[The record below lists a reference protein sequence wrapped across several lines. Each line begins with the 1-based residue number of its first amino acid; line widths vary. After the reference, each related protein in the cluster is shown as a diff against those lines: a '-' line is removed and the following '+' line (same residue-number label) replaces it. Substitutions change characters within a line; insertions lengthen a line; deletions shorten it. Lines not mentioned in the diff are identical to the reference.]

1 MIGRTAPAGRSSLRR
16 LLRGLPALLL
26 AAGLAS
32 PAHAD
37 LFADNEARRA
47 ILDLR
52 AQIAKLQQD
61 DQAQQAQQS
70 QQIQQIR
77 NSLLDLSN
85 QIEQMNSEIA
95 QIRGRQDASTQQL
108 NDALAKIKA
117 SQSDLTQRLKP
128 FEPVQVQIGGQTY
141 TVQPAEKAAFDQAL
155 AAFRGG
161 DFAGSEGQLK
171 SFLSQYPASAYV
183 PDARYWL
190 ANAQYAQKQ
199 YKDAVAT
206 FQSLIHDSPNSTR
219 LPEAMLGMANC
230 QIELRQIA
238 AARRTLSTLVKTY
251 PQSDAAQAGRDR
263 LAKLR

>member
-1 MIGRTAPAGRSSLRR
+1 MSAPHGRKTPLHR
-16 LLRGLPALLL
+16 LQRGFFAALL

-52 AQIAKLQQD
+52 AQVAKNQQD
-61 DQAQQAQQS
+61 NQAQLAQQA

-85 QIEQMNSEIA
+85 QIEQMRGEIA
-95 QIRGRQDASTQQL
+95 QVRGRQDAATQQL
-108 NDALAKIKA
+108 NDALAKLKA
-117 SQSDLTQRLKP
+117 SQNDLTQRLKP
-128 FEPVQVQIGGQTY
+128 LEPVQVQIGGQTY
-141 TVQPAEKAAFDQAL
+141 SVQPAEKAAFDQAL
-155 AAFRGG
+155 STFRNG
-161 DFAGSEGQLK
+161 DFAGSEVQLK
-171 SFLSQYPASAYV
+171 SFLSQYPSSPYV
-183 PDARYWL
+183 PDASYWL

-199 YKDAVAT
+199 YKDAIAT
-206 FQSLIHDSPNSTR
+206 FQSLIQDSPNSPR

-238 AARRTLSTLVKTY
+238 SARKTLGTLVRTY
-251 PQSDAAQAGRDR
+251 PQSEAAQAGRDR